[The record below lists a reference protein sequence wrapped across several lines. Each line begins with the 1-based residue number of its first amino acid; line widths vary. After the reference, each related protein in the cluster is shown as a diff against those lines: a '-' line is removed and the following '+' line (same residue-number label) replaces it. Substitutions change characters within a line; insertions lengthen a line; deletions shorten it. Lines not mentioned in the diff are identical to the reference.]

1 MNYNRSGYINYLKGN
16 NQASLAKYELPIHSE
31 QAIAQANEQ
40 ANVQASEQATEQQ
53 TEHIITILYL
63 LFNYL
68 INNSAQ
74 KNFLMCEGKEI
85 TLQDKKSIIATL
97 KRLDIYMSQELLK
110 TYPAGN
116 LLDIEIQYYAITEL
130 YFSPFKIYLNS
141 LTRDEFILR
150 FLKTKKYIKDGDIVY
165 FINYFIK
172 SLQEEFIKKGELNY
186 VVRTN
191 EIVGR

>member
-1 MNYNRSGYINYLKGN
+1 MNCSRSGYIIYSKGN
-16 NQASLAKYELPIHSE
+16 NQSTLAKYELPIHSE
-31 QAIAQANEQ
+31 QANAQANE
-40 ANVQASEQATEQQ
+40 QASEQATEQQ

-68 INNSAQ
+68 INNSTQ
-74 KNFLMCEGKEI
+74 ENFLMCEGKEI
-85 TLQDKKSIIATL
+85 TLQDKQSIIATL

-191 EIVGR
+191 EILGR

>member
-1 MNYNRSGYINYLKGN
+1 MNYSRSGYINYLKGN
-16 NQASLAKYELPIHSE
+16 NQASLARYELPIHSE

-68 INNSAQ
+68 INNSTQ
-74 KNFLMCEGKEI
+74 ENFLMCKGKEI
-85 TLQDKKSIIATL
+85 TSQDKKSIIATL
-97 KRLDIYMSQELLK
+97 KRLDIYMSKELLK

-116 LLDIEIQYYAITEL
+116 LPDIEIQYYVITEL

-191 EIVGR
+191 EILG

>member
-1 MNYNRSGYINYLKGN
+1 
-16 NQASLAKYELPIHSE
+16 
-31 QAIAQANEQ
+31 
-40 ANVQASEQATEQQ
+40 
-53 TEHIITILYL
+53 
-63 LFNYL
+63 
-68 INNSAQ
+68 
-74 KNFLMCEGKEI
+74 MCEGKEI
-85 TLQDKKSIIATL
+85 TLQDKQSIIATL
-97 KRLDIYMSQELLK
+97 KRLDIYMDKELLK
-110 TYPAGN
+110 TYPAAN

-191 EIVGR
+191 EILG